1 MSVAQTSIE
10 AHSDGQQSGRFAN
23 QRVQISLA
31 LRVAGT
37 PMTRR
42 EISQVTKIEPGAV
55 AGRVN
60 ELIKIG
66 YLKQVGRRKC
76 HVTNRLA
83 GEIWFNDNEEGE
95 E

>member
-1 MSVAQTSIE
+1 MPVAQTSIE
-10 AHSDGQQSGRFAN
+10 AHRNGQRTGQYAN

-31 LRVAGT
+31 LRTAGT

-42 EISQVTKIEPGAV
+42 ELSQVTKIEPGAV

-60 ELIKIG
+60 EMIKIG
-66 YLKQVGRRKC
+66 YLRQVGRRKC

-83 GEIWFNDNEEGE
+83 GEIWFNNNEEGE